1 MKKLIPLL
9 FLFSCSKDDLEIIP
23 KETNNYTLSIDS
35 VLTQNGKMSIP
46 KDNNGVYH
54 LKLYYTNS
62 KQQTHRVTGRILLN
76 GKEPLISERVEWE
89 SNLFWILKQND
100 TVAYITKSYI
110 NYYTGQFTIV
120 KLPPLISTKDELV
133 PTSNFVSYS
142 GKNGE
147 INNMIAP
154 VKEMKG
160 DTMILK
166 SKHWTSDSTIV
177 IYTKIILE

>member
-1 MKKLIPLL
+1 MKKLIPLV

-46 KDNNGVYH
+46 KDTNGIYH

-62 KQQTHRVTGRILLN
+62 RQQTHRVTGRILLN

-120 KLPPLISTKDELV
+120 KLPPFIAQKNEMI
-133 PTSNFVSYS
+133 PTINLASYN

-147 INNMIAP
+147 INTMIAP

-160 DTMILK
+160 DTMIIK
-166 SKHWTSDSTIV
+166 ATHYSSKTI
-177 IYTKIILE
+177 IYTKIVLE